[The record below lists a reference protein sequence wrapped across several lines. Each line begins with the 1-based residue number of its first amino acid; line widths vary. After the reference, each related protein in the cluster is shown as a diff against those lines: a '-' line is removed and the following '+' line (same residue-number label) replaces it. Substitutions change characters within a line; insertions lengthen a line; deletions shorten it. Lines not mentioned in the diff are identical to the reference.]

1 VEALYVGA
9 ALDNVGCL
17 CHNARSM
24 GQSRHSQTSTKP
36 RRAEESVVWALVR
49 GGGER
54 AMQSTMCT
62 AKALGVPRVSVA
74 LRRITR
80 KDWGSKRA
88 LELFFLLLNHPDGLS
103 KECIGERLFADDD
116 EVGRDGLF
124 HSTLYRC
131 RQAVGKSTV
140 VWEDDVYRIG
150 DVSSWSYDV
159 AEFEALVAQAG
170 QSDRE
175 DHAQGLYEAA
185 LDLYE
190 GDYLEGYQSEWC
202 EPTRERLRRLFLR
215 AVLALA
221 QIHARRGRS
230 EKALDL
236 YRLAVSKDYYCEE
249 AHRGIVDSLLALGDR
264 LAAMRHYLDLVER
277 LEEDVPL
284 TERGEIPELVE
295 DILGVSL
302 RDLMRERRGL
312 QHRSVESGARFLQRT
327 S

>member
-1 VEALYVGA
+1 
-9 ALDNVGCL
+9 
-17 CHNARSM
+17 
-24 GQSRHSQTSTKP
+24 
-36 RRAEESVVWALVR
+36 
-49 GGGER
+49 
-54 AMQSTMCT
+54 MQSTICT
-62 AKALGVPRVSVA
+62 AKALGFPRVSVA
-74 LRRITR
+74 LHRISR

-88 LELFFLLLNHPDGLS
+88 LELFFLLLSHPDGLT
-103 KECIGERLFADDD
+103 KECIGERLFADYD

-131 RQAVGKSTV
+131 RQAVGKNAV
-140 VWEDDVYRIG
+140 VWEDDVYRVG
-150 DVSSWSYDV
+150 DASSWSYDV
-159 AEFEALVAQAG
+159 AEFETLVVLAG

-190 GDYLEGYQSEWC
+190 GDYLEGCQSEWC
-202 EPTRERLRRLFLR
+202 EAPRERLRRLFLR

-221 QIHARRGRS
+221 QIHAHRGTS

-236 YRLAVSKDYYCEE
+236 YRLAVAKDYYCEE
-249 AHRGIVDSLLALGDR
+249 GHRGIVDALLALGDR

-277 LEEDVPL
+277 LQEDLPAEE
-284 TERGEIPELVE
+284 RAEIPELVE

-312 QHRSVESGARFLQRT
+312 QHQSMGSAVRFLGRT